1 MDTIHLGIGG
11 VAGLLVVVLWFGTK
25 GGGKVG
31 TLSWGWTLFLAMV
44 AGCAFKAAGPPFS
57 WVTDLINTGLGMI
70 GEAAPGVTA
79 AGVGVI
85 LIAISCFVKLTLRQV
100 TLVGV
105 AFFNVAAGAG
115 GPFEWLAGRIEIIA
129 MHWA

>member
-11 VAGLLVVVLWFGTK
+11 VAGLLVIVLWFGTK

-57 WVTDLINTGLGMI
+57 WVTDLVNGGLGMI
-70 GEAAPGVTA
+70 SDAAPGITA
-79 AGVGVI
+79 AGTAVI
-85 LIAISCFVKLTLRQV
+85 LVAIACFVKLTLRKV
-100 TLVGV
+100 ALVGV
-105 AFFNVAAGAG
+105 AFFTVAAGAG
-115 GPFEWLAGRIEIIA
+115 GPFEWFAGRIEVVA

>member
-1 MDTIHLGIGG
+1 MDAIHLGIGG
-11 VAGLLVVVLWFGTK
+11 VAAVLVVILWFGTK

-57 WVTDLINTGLGMI
+57 WVTDLVNSGLGMI
-70 GEAAPGVTA
+70 GDAAPGITMAGMAAILTA
-79 AGVGVI
+79 
-85 LIAISCFVKLTLRQV
+85 IACFVKLTLRKV
-100 TLVGV
+100 ALVGV
-105 AFFNVAAGAG
+105 AFFNVAAGAA
-115 GPFEWLAGRIEIIA
+115 GPFEWFAGRLEVIA